1 MNKIIGYLGMILL
14 SISSIAQSQDTAAF
28 NLDDFLRY
36 DPWLAHKVDQVFSGM
51 NDSAIVGQL
60 IVPSVGKHG
69 KSDEHVFKL
78 AEKGLIGG
86 VLLLN
91 GNVASFQNYVHK
103 FDSITA
109 ANGFLPPIYSADAE
123 PTLIKYKIK
132 NTTPVPKTNQI
143 KTDSQVVAVAQ
154 IISNDLNNIGIT
166 QNFAPVIDAAPNKV
180 VSNRSFGLN
189 MDTVINFSNAFINT
203 TQQNNIIATA
213 KHFPGHG
220 YVVGDS
226 HEKLLKIDGKMREVP
241 NYIPVIENGV
251 LSIMVA
257 HIAVANNEKYNTSG
271 LPSTCSRAIVT
282 DLLKKELNFKGLV
295 ITDAMNM
302 GGVVAVPHS
311 GLKAIQAGCDQIL
324 MPVKEE
330 EDANDILEA
339 MLADEDF
346 KNQVYASVKK
356 IIRLKICLGLIQ

>member
-1 MNKIIGYLGMILL
+1 
-14 SISSIAQSQDTAAF
+14 
-28 NLDDFLRY
+28 
-36 DPWLAHKVDQVFSGM
+36 
-51 NDSAIVGQL
+51 
-60 IVPSVGKHG
+60 
-69 KSDEHVFKL
+69 
-78 AEKGLIGG
+78 
-86 VLLLN
+86 
-91 GNVASFQNYVHK
+91 
-103 FDSITA
+103 
-109 ANGFLPPIYSADAE
+109 
-123 PTLIKYKIK
+123 
-132 NTTPVPKTNQI
+132 
-143 KTDSQVVAVAQ
+143 
-154 IISNDLNNIGIT
+154 
-166 QNFAPVIDAAPNKV
+166 
-180 VSNRSFGLN
+180 
-189 MDTVINFSNAFINT
+189 VINFSNAFINT